1 MKIIVF
7 ELNRAYSRMTNL
19 RINIKKNTKKL
30 EHLNRSNNVIIAV
43 SGKGGTGK
51 TLVSSLLIKALSDTK
66 KDILAIDADPD
77 SNLPEALGVDVHKTV
92 GDVREELKEDTAK
105 GNIPQGMNKWDIL
118 DYRVMESIIETPN
131 FDLLVMG
138 RPEGS
143 GCYCAVNNMLRRIIE
158 NLSSNYDMII
168 IDTEAGLE
176 HLSRRTTQNVDVMLV
191 VTDKSKRGMLTAQR
205 IGQLADELEIKFQDL
220 YLVLNR
226 VNTENKEEILKK
238 AKETGLEMVG
248 VIHEDDEVT
257 QYDIEGRPLV
267 ELPDESNTVK
277 AVSGILSRII
287 S

>member
-1 MKIIVF
+1 
-7 ELNRAYSRMTNL
+7 
-19 RINIKKNTKKL
+19 
-30 EHLNRSNNVIIAV
+30 VIIAV

-51 TLVSSLLIKALSDTK
+51 TLVSSLLIKALSGREM
-66 KDILAIDADPD
+66 DILAIDADPD

-105 GNIPQGMNKWDIL
+105 GRIPTGMNKWDIL
-118 DYRVMESIIETPN
+118 DYKIMESIIETPN

-191 VTDKSKRGMLTAQR
+191 VTDKSKRGILTAQR
-205 IGQLADELEIKFQDL
+205 IGQLAEELEIKFQEL

-226 VNTENKEEILKK
+226 VNTENKEEVLKK

-248 VIHEDDEVT
+248 VIYEDDEVT

-277 AVSGILSRII
+277 TVSGILSRIKVE
-287 S
+287 

>member
-1 MKIIVF
+1 
-7 ELNRAYSRMTNL
+7 
-19 RINIKKNTKKL
+19 
-30 EHLNRSNNVIIAV
+30 VIIAV

-51 TLVSSLLIKALSDTK
+51 TLVSSLLIKSLTSTG

-105 GNIPQGMNKWDIL
+105 GRIPTGMNKWDIL
-118 DYRVMESIIETPN
+118 DYKIMESIIETPS

-158 NLSSNYDMII
+158 NLSSNYDVII

-205 IGQLADELEIKFQDL
+205 IGQLADELEIKFQEL
-220 YLVLNR
+220 YLVVNR
-226 VNTENKEEILKK
+226 VNPENEEQILKK
-238 AKETGLEMVG
+238 ARETGLDIAG
-248 VIHEDDEVT
+248 VIFEDEEVT

-277 AVSGILSRII
+277 TVSGILSRIRK
-287 S
+287 

>member
-1 MKIIVF
+1 M
-7 ELNRAYSRMTNL
+7 
-19 RINIKKNTKKL
+19 
-30 EHLNRSNNVIIAV
+30 IIAV

-51 TLVSSLLIKALSDTK
+51 TLVSSLLIKALSNTK

-105 GNIPQGMNKWDIL
+105 GKIPTGMNKWDIL
-118 DYRVMESIIETPN
+118 DYKIMESIIETPN

-158 NLSSNYDMII
+158 NLSSNYDVII

-205 IGQLADELEIKFQDL
+205 IGQLAEELEIKFQEL

-226 VNTENKEEILKK
+226 VNTENEEEILEK
-238 AKETGLEMVG
+238 AKETGLEMAG

-277 AVSGILSRII
+277 AVSGILSRIKVK
-287 S
+287 

>member
-1 MKIIVF
+1 M
-7 ELNRAYSRMTNL
+7 
-19 RINIKKNTKKL
+19 
-30 EHLNRSNNVIIAV
+30 IIAV

-51 TLVSSLLIKALSDTK
+51 TLVSSLLIKALSGTK
-66 KDILAIDADPD
+66 KNILAIDADPD
-77 SNLPEALGVDVHKTV
+77 SNLPEALGVEVHKTV

-105 GNIPQGMNKWDIL
+105 GRIPTGMNKWDIL

-158 NLSSNYDMII
+158 NLSSNYDVII

-191 VTDKSKRGMLTAQR
+191 VTDKSKRGILTAQR
-205 IGQLADELEIKFQDL
+205 IGQLAEELDINFQKL
-220 YLVLNR
+220 FLVLNR
-226 VNTENKEEILKK
+226 VNAQNKNDVLSKV
-238 AKETGLEMVG
+238 KETGLELVG
-248 VIHEDDEVT
+248 VIYEDDQVT
-257 QYDIEGRPLV
+257 DFDIEGRPLV
-267 ELPDESNTVK
+267 ELPSESNTVK
-277 AVSGILSRII
+277 AVSGMLSRII

>member
-1 MKIIVF
+1 M
-7 ELNRAYSRMTNL
+7 
-19 RINIKKNTKKL
+19 
-30 EHLNRSNNVIIAV
+30 IIAV

-51 TLVSSLLIKALSDTK
+51 TLVSSLLIKALSDTQN
-66 KDILAIDADPD
+66 DILAIDADPD

-92 GDVREELKEDTAK
+92 GDVREELKEDTAR
-105 GNIPQGMNKWDIL
+105 GRIPTGMNKWDIL
-118 DYRVMESIIETPN
+118 DYKIMESIVETPN

-158 NLSSNYDMII
+158 NLSSNYDVIV

-191 VTDKSKRGMLTAQR
+191 VTDKSKRGILTAQR
-205 IGQLADELEIKFQDL
+205 IGQLAEELEIKFQEL

-226 VNTENKEEILKK
+226 VNAENEEEILKK

-248 VIHEDDEVT
+248 VIYEDDEVT

-277 AVSGILSRII
+277 TVSGILSRIKVE
-287 S
+287 